1 MMNILIVD
9 DEEMQRTMLQGFL
22 EKQGYR
28 IFTAAD
34 GTRALRVFME
44 QPIELVLLD
53 HRMPDMNGDELLKKI
68 KEINPTI
75 RAIMITAY
83 GAVDTAVRVMRLGA
97 DDFLEKPVDLEE
109 LLDKIRRIEDEVL
122 VAGDVE
128 EVQEVIA
135 SKDLPVR
142 LVGSSRPIQD
152 LLSVVQRS
160 APTPWTVLVR
170 GETGTGKELVAR
182 LIHLL
187 SPRKNGPFIEL
198 NCAAVPEN
206 LFESELF
213 GHEKGAFTGA
223 DRRRRGVFELANGG
237 TLFLDEIG
245 ELPQTMQAKLLRA
258 LQENTITRVGSEQ
271 PVPVDVRIV
280 AATNRDL
287 KEMVE
292 KNMFREDLYYRLNVI
307 DIEIPPLRQRKEDI
321 PELIDFFLRKY
332 NSRSRFDNQAL
343 AQLSKYNFPGNVREL
358 EHIIQRTITLAR
370 SSVVTLRDLPPEIRN
385 FRGRNAGSSNLSER
399 LTEVE
404 REMILDAL
412 EEHNW
417 IQTRAAEALGISE
430 RVLRYRMDKLGIKN
444 QGRK

>member
-1 MMNILIVD
+1 MNILIVD

>member
-1 MMNILIVD
+1 MNILIVD

-28 IFTAAD
+28 TFIAAD
-34 GTRALRVFME
+34 AAQALRIFME
-44 QPIELVLLD
+44 QPIELILLD
-53 HRMPDMNGDELLKKI
+53 HRMPDMNGDELLEKI
-68 KEINPTI
+68 QEACPSV

-97 DDFLEKPVDLEE
+97 DDFLEKPVDLEQ
-109 LLDKIRRIEDEVL
+109 LLEKIQKIEDEVL

-128 EVQEVIA
+128 RVEKVIA
-135 SKDLPVR
+135 GEDLPVR
-142 LVGSSRPIQD
+142 LVGSSRPVQN
-152 LLSVVQRS
+152 LLSVIQRA

-223 DRRRRGVFELANGG
+223 DRRRKGVFELADGG

-245 ELPQTMQAKLLRA
+245 ELPQPMQAKLLRA

-280 AATNRDL
+280 AATNRNL

-307 DIEIPPLRQRKEDI
+307 EIEIPPLRQRKDDI
-321 PELIDFFLRKY
+321 PELIDFFLKKY
-332 NSRSRFDNQAL
+332 NSRCRFDNQAL
-343 AQLSKYNFPGNVREL
+343 AQLTKYNFPGNVREL

-370 SSVVTLRDLPPEIRN
+370 SSIITVRDLPPEIRN
-385 FRGRNAGSSNLSER
+385 FRGQNSSGSNLGER
-399 LTEVE
+399 LAEME
-404 REMILDAL
+404 REIILEAL

-417 IQTRAAEALGISE
+417 VQTRAAESLGISE

-444 QGRK
+444 PGRK